1 MLSLS
6 PSKDESKP
14 PYSYA
19 QLIVQAVASAPDKQ
33 LTLSGIYSYITK
45 NYPYYRLVPTTNYQL
60 RVEYSPFPFLHEYV
74 GLLRPRSYSYPI
86 LSYPILAHPILSYP
100 IVSFAAI
107 RSNFFL
113 RFRLALLNVARRCGA
128 VPS

>member
-1 MLSLS
+1 MLYNLNDNVANVIKFQFSFSNRMESSQDNIEVITYGEDASVNSKIYRHPNGTAGMLSLS

-45 NYPYYRLVPTTNYQL
+45 NYPYYRLIIDIF
-60 RVEYSPFPFLHEYV
+60 S
-74 GLLRPRSYSYPI
+74 SYI
-86 LSYPILAHPILSYP
+86 
-100 IVSFAAI
+100 
-107 RSNFFL
+107 
-113 RFRLALLNVARRCGA
+113 
-128 VPS
+128 

>member
-1 MLSLS
+1 MESSQDNIEVITYGEEASVNSKIYQHANGTAGMLSLS

-45 NYPYYRLVPTTNYQL
+45 NYPYYR
-60 RVEYSPFPFLHEYV
+60 
-74 GLLRPRSYSYPI
+74 
-86 LSYPILAHPILSYP
+86 
-100 IVSFAAI
+100 
-107 RSNFFL
+107 
-113 RFRLALLNVARRCGA
+113 
-128 VPS
+128 